1 MEEQKIAMPEA
12 VQEVAENQE
21 VLAVDTA
28 ETQQIQVQE
37 ESLADR
43 VRIISPGRLVLK
55 RFFRSKLSMIGL
67 VMLIGLFLFC
77 FLGPLFTPWGETEV
91 DYTPK
96 QTITSTEVKYTLDDG
111 SQQTV
116 TILQYETIDI
126 NIYAP
131 PSKSHLLGTDDKGM
145 DVLARLMYGGRVSL
159 EIGFIVVFATMLIG
173 VVLGGLAGYFG
184 KWVDQLIMRIVDVFS
199 CIPTLPILIISSA
212 VLNAWGVEGKQQI
225 YYLMIFMTVFS
236 WSGTA
241 RLVRGQILMLREQEY
256 MVAEEALGMPA
267 SRKIFKHLIPN
278 VLPQLIV
285 SMTLSLGGII
295 LYEASLSFLG
305 IGVPMPYAAW
315 GSMIN
320 AANSRNILSN
330 YPNMWAPPGI
340 CILIAVLA
348 FNFIGDGLRDAFDPK
363 MKR

>member
-1 MEEQKIAMPEA
+1 MEEQKIAMPEI

-21 VLAVDTA
+21 VLAVENA
-28 ETQQIQVQE
+28 ETEQIQVQE

-96 QTITSTEVKYTLDDG
+96 QTITSTEVTYTADDG
-111 SQQTV
+111 TQQTV

-184 KWVDQLIMRIVDVFS
+184 KWVDQLIMREDD
-199 CIPTLPILIISSA
+199 P
-212 VLNAWGVEGKQQI
+212 
-225 YYLMIFMTVFS
+225 
-236 WSGTA
+236 
-241 RLVRGQILMLREQEY
+241 
-256 MVAEEALGMPA
+256 
-267 SRKIFKHLIPN
+267 SRSPR
-278 VLPQLIV
+278 V
-285 SMTLSLGGII
+285 
-295 LYEASLSFLG
+295 Y
-305 IGVPMPYAAW
+305 
-315 GSMIN
+315 
-320 AANSRNILSN
+320 
-330 YPNMWAPPGI
+330 
-340 CILIAVLA
+340 
-348 FNFIGDGLRDAFDPK
+348 
-363 MKR
+363 